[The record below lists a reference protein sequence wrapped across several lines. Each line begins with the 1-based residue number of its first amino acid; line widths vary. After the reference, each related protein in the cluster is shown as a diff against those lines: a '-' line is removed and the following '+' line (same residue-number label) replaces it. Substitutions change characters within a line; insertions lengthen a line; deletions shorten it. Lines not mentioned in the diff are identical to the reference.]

1 MVRPFAEGDG
11 AQFGA
16 NVVSVR
22 ILIADDFEA
31 WRLEV
36 RTLLQSRTDWQIVSE
51 ARDGL
56 EVVQKASNLRPD
68 VVLLDIG
75 MPRLNGIAAAEQI
88 QQLSPNSKIIF
99 LSMNSDPDVINAALS
114 GGVDAFVQKMVAG
127 SELIPA
133 IDEALRMRSLSP

>member
-1 MVRPFAEGDG
+1 
-11 AQFGA
+11 
-16 NVVSVR
+16 VR

-68 VVLLDIG
+68 VVILDIG

>member
-1 MVRPFAEGDG
+1 
-11 AQFGA
+11 
-16 NVVSVR
+16 VSVH

-36 RTLLQSRTDWQIVSE
+36 RILLHSRTDWQIVSE

-56 EVVQKASNLRPD
+56 EVVQKTSKLRPD

-75 MPRLNGIAAAEQI
+75 MPGLNGIAAAEQI
-88 QQLSPNSKIIF
+88 HQLSPNSKIIF

-114 GGVDAFVQKMVAG
+114 GGDGFVLKMAAG

-133 IDEALRMRSLSP
+133 IDKALHMRSLSP